1 MSFWIWREYPDDAW
15 KGLLPSERVE
25 LAQRIQTER
34 KRRGQTLG
42 LADCLQFADKQDLVV
57 KSDRLREN
65 LQLGSKNKSRA
76 FLGDAENLRNTLAHS
91 QYDLIQGGTW
101 SSLIGLVDRMM
112 AVIAASDNCVERH
125 AAAMAG
131 NYIGALW

>member
-1 MSFWIWREYPDDAW
+1 
-15 KGLLPSERVE
+15 
-25 LAQRIQTER
+25 
-34 KRRGQTLG
+34 
-42 LADCLQFADKQDLVV
+42 LQFADKQDLVV
-57 KSDRLREN
+57 KSDHLREN

-76 FLGDAENLRNTLAHS
+76 FLGDVENLRNTLAHS

-101 SSLIGLVDRMM
+101 SSLIDLVDRMM
-112 AVIAASDNCVERH
+112 AIIAASDNCVERH